1 MKRKLRSKEI
11 NVRQEYQ
18 KRKMTNDTVS
28 HFILYP
34 VAFPAIGKKNEF
46 FIHAL
51 SLCWNDKNTLKDSRC
66 QQMYRGLHLQH
77 PIDTESLLKST
88 NGWFTSCR
96 HNDLEKIGK
105 VSGYFIRLFS
115 RSVASVLDEKFDTQS
130 RPIDD
135 DKFADFV
142 CSLKREKI
150 VVPAIIK
157 LQLSVES
164 AFDASQFIQLNEKDA
179 TDLSNG
185 DELIVTP
192 RCSILKVA
200 DELHEWGW
208 HMLDMINYEDRQ
220 NVLSKGIPRVGSSYQ
235 EIESSVPI
243 PLIETNEM
251 EHGGIHSEIP
261 LRSSTRLKC
270 PNKTYRK
277 EMYEL

>member
-1 MKRKLRSKEI
+1 MKRKLRSKVI
-11 NVRQEYQ
+11 NAPQEYQ

-51 SLCWNDKNTLKDSRC
+51 SLCWNDKNTLKDSKC
-66 QQMYRGLHLQH
+66 QQMFRGINLQH
-77 PIDTESLLKST
+77 PIDTGSLLKST
-88 NGWFTSCR
+88 DGWFTSCR

-105 VSGYFIRLFS
+105 ISGYFMRLFS
-115 RSVASVLDEKFDTQS
+115 SSVVGILYEKFDLQS
-130 RPIDD
+130 KPIDD
-135 DKFADFV
+135 DKFVEFI

-192 RCSILKVA
+192 RCKVLKVT
-200 DELHEWGW
+200 DELHEWAW
-208 HMLDMINYEDRQ
+208 HVLDMLNYEDRQ
-220 NVLSKGIPRVGSSYQ
+220 NVLSNGIPRAGPLLQ
-235 EIESSVPI
+235 EIESFIPV
-243 PLIETNEM
+243 PLIDPNEIRHDGA
-251 EHGGIHSEIP
+251 ESEIS

-270 PNKTYRK
+270 PNKMYSK
-277 EMYEL
+277 EIYEM